1 MAYIFVTKSI
11 PPSSY
16 MRVNSH
22 DMFTF
27 YLNFFADLCCVP
39 YPTSTFKIR
48 PAVLEADSFAT

>member
-1 MAYIFVTKSI
+1 
-11 PPSSY
+11 